1 MTILSTLDIADGDP
15 ALIDAVRRARKML
28 NRRALVAAAASA
40 VPVPGL
46 DWAVDAALLSRLIP
60 AINAEFGLTPAQ
72 LDRLTPNKREQI
84 QKATAM
90 VGSVLIG
97 KFITKDLVLKAA
109 QTIGVRL
116 TAKQAAK
123 FVPLAG
129 QAVSALIGY
138 AAIRYLGEEHIR
150 DCVRVAQA
158 AHLQLP
164 APDPHPHF
172 KKAVHSKA

>member
-1 MTILSTLDIADGDP
+1 MPTALQMAAGNP
-15 ALIDAVRRARKML
+15 ALLAAVRRSRKIL

-40 VPVPGL
+40 VPIPGL
-46 DWAVDAALLSRLIP
+46 DWAVDAALLSRLVP
-60 AINAEFGLTPAQ
+60 EINTEFGLTPEQ

-97 KFITKDLVLKAA
+97 KFITRDLVIKAA

-123 FVPLAG
+123 YVPLAG
-129 QAVSALIGY
+129 QAVSALMGY
-138 AAIRYLGEEHIR
+138 AAIRYLGEEHLK
-150 DCVRVAQA
+150 DCVQVAKVA
-158 AHLQLP
+158 GLLP
-164 APDPHPHF
+164 PPP
-172 KKAVHSKA
+172 